1 MKIPLEYNPVTGEL
15 SDVTGLTVNHLT
27 GLIGFEQESS
37 HGGQLKAIKELI
49 AAGVTVDEV
58 LKLKREGVI

>member
-1 MKIPLEYNPVTGEL
+1 MKILLEYDPVSGQLTDAKGMF
-15 SDVTGLTVNHLT
+15 VTQLT
-27 GLIGFEQESS
+27 GLVGFEQESS
-37 HGGQLKAIKELI
+37 QGGQLKAIKELI